1 VSTRWKAQ
9 LALMQSSQSL
19 RRRGTTC
26 TFDMGLADWLVDG
39 AFDKQTFEVDVVS
52 AFKTD
57 TTGHSVGYISAN
69 TLFTIYATC

>member
-1 VSTRWKAQ
+1 
-9 LALMQSSQSL
+9 
-19 RRRGTTC
+19 
-26 TFDMGLADWLVDG
+26 MGLADWLVDG